1 MLIIILVRVKK
12 KLCPVEPAPG
22 KKFRSRSR
30 PQVDGI
36 VLYITILSLGVI
48 RIVDFHI
55 SCIWTCSETKLLTT
69 NFYCESVVP
78 KFIKMHS
85 NYFSV
90 ITSCIFLADSKNMK
104 LQYLY
109 IKICNILV
117 LDV

>member
-36 VLYITILSLGVI
+36 VLYFTILSLGVI

-55 SCIWTCSETKLLTT
+55 SCIWTCSKTKLLTKKT
-69 NFYCESVVP
+69 
-78 KFIKMHS
+78 FIVSRLSQNLSKC
-85 NYFSV
+85 
-90 ITSCIFLADSKNMK
+90 TQTIFL
-104 LQYLY
+104 
-109 IKICNILV
+109 
-117 LDV
+117 